1 MNIIRMTGGLGN
13 QMFQYALYLKY
24 KSLGI
29 PCKFEDWTEY
39 ENHDNR
45 RPILLKKAFGID
57 YPVASMEEYTE
68 FTDSY
73 MDLPH
78 RIARKVRGRKTR
90 FYNEASFDFDP
101 LILKKDNAYITGF
114 FQTDRYF
121 PEDKDIILDAFTFTD
136 EVKEEAKKVLMPA
149 DGRPITVGIHIRRG
163 DYLDA
168 SEIYGNICTE
178 EYYLRGIE
186 YIEKCLKERL
196 NESLIGQSAG
206 GALPDDGHFN
216 NVRYLIFSNDPD
228 WAEDWAGRTFGRTDA
243 SYTVL
248 RGTTEDTGYID
259 MFLMSKC
266 DHNIIAN
273 SSFSWWGA
281 YLNTNPNKI
290 VIAPSKWTNTE
301 VRNDI
306 FTKDMIRI

>member
-90 FYNEASFDFDP
+90 LYNEASFDFDP

-149 DGRPITVGIHIRRG
+149 AGRPITVGIHIRRG

-168 SEIYGNICTE
+168 NEIYGNICTE

-186 YIEKCLKERL
+186 YIEKCLKERM
-196 NESLIGQSAG
+196 
-206 GALPDDGHFN
+206 N

-228 WAEDWAGRTFGRTDA
+228 WAEDWAGRTFAGHEASKSNSVAGNSSDGYVFP

-281 YLNTNPNKI
+281 YLNRNPEKI